1 MAPQR
6 LLNRR
11 VAIKEMGKAGLAIVV
26 FGGAACSD
34 VPGTASSSITSSS
47 IPSSSI
53 PSSQSTPTAPAPQ
66 TTAGEDVATTTTA
79 AAAPGLAFQRVDL
92 GFVSAYI
99 LYRAGEA
106 ALVDTGVDG
115 SADAI
120 ESALTEAGLGW
131 GRVGHVILTHEHPD
145 HVGSI
150 DAVLARAPGAAVYA
164 GALDIPNIS
173 ATVEPSPVGDGDI
186 VFDLEIIET
195 PGHTAGHIS
204 VFDRE
209 AGILVVGDALN
220 GQDGGVVGPDPGFSE
235 NMPAAI
241 DSVRKLAGL
250 TFEVALFGH
259 GEPLLD
265 AASAAVA
272 ALASE
277 SG

>member
-1 MAPQR
+1 
-6 LLNRR
+6 
-11 VAIKEMGKAGLAIVV
+11 
-26 FGGAACSD
+26 
-34 VPGTASSSITSSS
+34 
-47 IPSSSI
+47 
-53 PSSQSTPTAPAPQ
+53 
-66 TTAGEDVATTTTA
+66 VATTTTTA
-79 AAAPGLAFQRVDL
+79 STTAGSGLAFQRVDL

-115 SADAI
+115 SGDAI
-120 ESALTEAGLGW
+120 ENALTEAGLGW
-131 GRVGHVILTHEHPD
+131 GMVGHVILTHEHPD

-150 DAVLARAPGAAVYA
+150 DAVLTRAPGAAVYA
-164 GALDIPNIS
+164 GALDIPNMN
-173 ATVEPSPVGDGDI
+173 AAVAPSPVGDGDV

-204 VFDRE
+204 VLDRE

-220 GQDGGVVGPDPGFSE
+220 GEDGGVVGPNPGFSDS
-235 NMPAAI
+235 MPAAI

-259 GEPLLD
+259 GEPLLEG
-265 AASAAVA
+265 ASAAVA

-277 SG
+277 TG